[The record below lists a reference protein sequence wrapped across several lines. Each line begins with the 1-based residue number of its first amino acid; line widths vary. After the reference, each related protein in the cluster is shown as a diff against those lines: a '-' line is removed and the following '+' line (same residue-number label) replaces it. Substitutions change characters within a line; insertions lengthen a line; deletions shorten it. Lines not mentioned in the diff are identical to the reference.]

1 MRTCNNLWSTLLPK
15 IQSTGAWNHYDRFL
29 MRGSVYISLFEL
41 FFFKFV
47 PDTVWWHWNS
57 LNLDVRNETSV
68 SKIKMVTCISWFLQH
83 RESFIFFLVF
93 MPSKCQKNI
102 IHTKLRYD
110 CILHYDLYKINIT
123 ESGNCLCGLPEYVYC
138 VFVGV
143 DVWASVLYISGKKN
157 NNTNNS
163 WYKSS
168 FLSYEDIVVITICNY

>member
-1 MRTCNNLWSTLLPK
+1 M
-15 IQSTGAWNHYDRFL
+15 YFL
-29 MRGSVYISLFEL
+29 
-41 FFFKFV
+41 
-47 PDTVWWHWNS
+47 
-57 LNLDVRNETSV
+57 
-68 SKIKMVTCISWFLQH
+68 
-83 RESFIFFLVF
+83 IFTTQRKLHLFLVF

-143 DVWASVLYISGKKN
+143 DVDVWASVLYISGGKT

-163 WYKSS
+163 
-168 FLSYEDIVVITICNY
+168 